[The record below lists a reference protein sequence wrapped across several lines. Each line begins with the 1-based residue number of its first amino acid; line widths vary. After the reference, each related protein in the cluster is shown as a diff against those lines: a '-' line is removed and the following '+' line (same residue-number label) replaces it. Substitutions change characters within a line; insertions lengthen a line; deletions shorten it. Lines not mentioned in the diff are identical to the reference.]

1 MESSNS
7 ANLIIK
13 FYEKD
18 MIEREDIRK
27 SISDRNYK
35 YMKKNTE

>member
-7 ANLIIK
+7 TNLIIK

-18 MIEREDIRK
+18 MIEREVIRQ

-35 YMKKNTE
+35 YTKK